1 MARCQCIKCEET
13 FSSESGFNAHRVG
26 VYTKDKRVCLTIR
39 GIKGKG
45 LVKRDNIWH
54 WSNAGYGFKLD
65 SEKSRGLK

>member
-13 FSSESGFNAHRVG
+13 FSSESGFNAHRVA
-26 VYTKDKRVCLTIR
+26 TAPNKRKCLSLRGIR
-39 GIKGKG
+39 GKGM
-45 LVKRDNIWH
+45 VKRGNIWH